1 MILPF
6 DTNIFPHKSGVFIVG
21 GSIRDLMS
29 NRTPFDYDVV
39 VQHDAGSFANRLA
52 SKTSGRLVELGKQ
65 GQVMRRVIT
74 KDLVFD
80 IMPLNGATIGE
91 DLLQRDFTV
100 NAMAVAVSS
109 GSLID
114 HVGGRQDLAS
124 NKIRMV
130 SKDVFRKDPVRLI
143 RAYRLAT
150 AFGFS
155 IDADTHMILAQD
167 AHLIIGSAGER
178 VREEFFKFI
187 QSIGSHRYLAG
198 MAHSGLLFYVFPEL
212 LALKNYRPEG
222 AHPRNLFG
230 QTMDAY
236 QGLEKLLDAG
246 GQLKNVTDDR
256 LLRDIDA
263 VRATLLKWAILFH
276 DIGIPW
282 TQTSTDEKLNHFSS
296 HASKSAAMA
305 EKICRRLK
313 FSRRQTD
320 LIGLIISNHLQ
331 PFFLFRR
338 QQRKIPHQKAFARF
352 FLMDGTGRQ
361 KDVNSRRF
369 AVPQGLPGAVDVFIV
384 AVRQAADNR
393 AADVFGHFAHGLKV
407 ARRGD
412 RKTGFDD
419 IDAQVDESLGDFHLL
434 RQVHTRSRRLLAVA
448 ERSVKDSNISLAH
461 DSIAYERSLLERSYE
476 SRSAVQG
483 RPEVGLGNNNRA
495 LPSSSTRSL
504 RSK

>member
-39 VQHDAGSFANRLA
+39 VQHDVASFANRLA

-80 IMPLNGATIGE
+80 IMPLNGATIDE

-143 RAYRLAT
+143 RAYRLAA

-155 IDADTHMILAQD
+155 IDADTHTILAQD

-187 QSIGSHRYLAG
+187 QSVGSHRYLAG

-212 LALKNYRPEG
+212 LALKNYRLEG

-246 GQLKNVTDDR
+246 GQLKKVTDDR
-256 LLRDIDA
+256 LLRDMDT

-282 TQTSTDEKLNHFSS
+282 TQTSPDEKLNHFSS

-352 FLMDGTGRQ
+352 FLKCRDLTPDILLHALAEFMSK
-361 KDVNSRRF
+361 KDSLRLWAKGVFRF
-369 AVPQGLPGAVDVFIV
+369 YPHPYPELLFGFTAPGIV
-384 AVRQAADNR
+384 A
-393 AADVFGHFAHGLKV
+393 
-407 ARRGD
+407 ARR
-412 RKTGFDD
+412 
-419 IDAQVDESLGDFHLL
+419 
-434 RQVHTRSRRLLAVA
+434 
-448 ERSVKDSNISLAH
+448 
-461 DSIAYERSLLERSYE
+461 
-476 SRSAVQG
+476 
-483 RPEVGLGNNNRA
+483 
-495 LPSSSTRSL
+495 
-504 RSK
+504 